1 MLIINQTCMKIFKIR
16 NLKEIFAVAKPILW
30 TMCITLFSIGIYYIF
45 WLSPEDF
52 RQGHW
57 VKMMYF
63 HVPAAWIAL
72 MTYVGMTVCAICYLS
87 WKFVICE
94 IFLQIL
100 GKIGT
105 FFCAICLITGIVWGK
120 FIWGVW
126 WAWDARL
133 TSMLMLFLFYLT
145 HFIVRNSVHEEP
157 KQHHIIATLTILGCI
172 NLPII
177 KYSVD
182 LWTTAHQKSSLK
194 MFGKASMP
202 TEMII
207 PLILMFGSFVCAA
220 AIFSIKDFDTI
231 LKKKKGL
238 QKFQ

>member
-1 MLIINQTCMKIFKIR
+1 MKIFRIR
-16 NLKEIFAVAKPILW
+16 NINQIFAVVTPILIA
-30 TMCITLFSIGIYYIF
+30 MCAILFSIGIYFIG
-45 WLSPEDF
+45 WVSPADF

-72 MTYVGMTVCAICYLS
+72 MTYLCMTICAICYLS
-87 WKFVICE
+87 WKFMVCG
-94 IFLQIL
+94 IFLRVL

-105 FFCAICLITGIVWGK
+105 FFCAACLITGIVWGK

-145 HFIVRNSVHEEP
+145 HFIVRNNVHEEP
-157 KQHHIIATLTILGCI
+157 QQDFIVSVLTILGCI

-177 KYSVD
+177 KFSVD
-182 LWTTAHQKSSLK
+182 LWATVHQKSSLQ

-202 TEMII
+202 MEMIV
-207 PLILMFGSFVCAA
+207 PLLLMFGSFVCAA
-220 AIFSIKDFDTI
+220 AIFSIKDFNNI
-231 LKKKKGL
+231 LKKKKRMV
-238 QKFQ
+238 KI

>member
-1 MLIINQTCMKIFKIR
+1 MKIFKIR
-16 NLKEIFAVAKPILW
+16 NINQIFAVAKPIL
-30 TMCITLFSIGIYYIF
+30 IATLIFSLLTAIYFIF
-45 WLSPEDF
+45 WVSPADF

-72 MTYVGMTVCAICYLS
+72 MTYVCMTICAICYLS
-87 WKFVICE
+87 WKFVVCE
-94 IFLQIL
+94 IFLRVL

-105 FFCAICLITGIVWGK
+105 FFCALCLITGIVWGK

-145 HFIVRNSVHEEP
+145 HFIVRNNVPEEAR
-157 KQHHIIATLTILGCI
+157 QGQIISFLTIMGCI

-177 KYSVD
+177 KYSVN
-182 LWTTAHQKSSLK
+182 LWATVHQKSSLS

-202 TEMII
+202 MEMIT
-207 PLILMFGSFVCAA
+207 PLLLMFGSFACAA
-220 AIFSIKDFDTI
+220 AIFSIIDFNHI
-231 LKKKKGL
+231 LAKKKRFIKI
-238 QKFQ
+238 